1 MPFSFSE
8 TTLPEVQ
15 LIEPRVFPD
24 DRGFFLE
31 YYKKSDFVANGITEN
46 FFQDNHSRSTRG
58 VLRGLHYQL
67 NPAAQGKLVR
77 CISGE
82 IWDVA
87 IDIRRSSPHFG
98 KWVGYCLS
106 AENKRMLYIPA
117 GFAHG
122 FFTLSEIAEI
132 TYKVTAE
139 YNPKCDRGIIWND
152 PQIGITWPSAGVLVS
167 AKDAGLPLLKDAEV
181 FS

>member
-1 MPFSFSE
+1 MPFSFSK
-8 TTLPEVQ
+8 TTLAEVQ

-31 YYKKSDFVANGITEN
+31 YYKKSDFVDNDIAEN
-46 FFQDNHSRSTRG
+46 FVQDNHSRSTRG

-87 IDIRRSSPHFG
+87 IDIRRSSPDFG

-106 AENKRMLYIPA
+106 ADNKRMLYIPP

-122 FFTLSEIAEI
+122 FFTLSEMAEI

-152 PQIGITWPSAGVLVS
+152 PQIGITWPFADVLVS
-167 AKDAGLPLLKDAEV
+167 AKDAGLPSLKDAEV